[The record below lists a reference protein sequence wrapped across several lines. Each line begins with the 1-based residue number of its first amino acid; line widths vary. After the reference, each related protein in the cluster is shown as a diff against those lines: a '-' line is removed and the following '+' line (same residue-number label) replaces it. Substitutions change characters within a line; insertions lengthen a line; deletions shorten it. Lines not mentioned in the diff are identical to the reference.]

1 MGKEVKDKWDKVIEY
16 LTHSSRDPE
25 KVLNLLKGSDQ
36 GKESNYDINR
46 ASYSLNI
53 IAIITQ
59 KQLDPQ
65 NKGKSLTHIIRHW
78 VKSKD
83 FIQFYNLMRSEEK
96 LTWDKAKVEV
106 YTKQLQDL
114 WYSKAQSKNKEY
126 FRKTD
131 GYYMVGMGFQKTT
144 GLDMDQA
151 KNRKL
156 DGSELNNVSKIPKA
170 KVIETIFNKIKKSER
185 SSKKDSVKPK
195 K

>member
-1 MGKEVKDKWDKVIEY
+1 MGKVAKDKWDKVIEY
-16 LTHSSRDPE
+16 LTHSNRDPE

-126 FRKTD
+126 FKRTD
-131 GYYMVGMGFQKTT
+131 GYIILQTGFKKTT
-144 GLDMDQA
+144 GVE
-151 KNRKL
+151 KENRKIDNKL
-156 DGSELNNVSKIPKA
+156 RPKA
-170 KVIETIFNKIKKSER
+170 KVIEKVFNKIKKKNR
-185 SSKKDSVKPK
+185 SSRTTVG
-195 K
+195 

>member
-1 MGKEVKDKWDKVIEY
+1 MGKVAKDKWDKVIEY
-16 LTHSSRDPE
+16 LTHSKRDPE

-46 ASYSLNI
+46 SSYSLNI

-126 FRKTD
+126 F
-131 GYYMVGMGFQKTT
+131 
-144 GLDMDQA
+144 
-151 KNRKL
+151 
-156 DGSELNNVSKIPKA
+156 
-170 KVIETIFNKIKKSER
+170 
-185 SSKKDSVKPK
+185 KKDRWLLHDG
-195 K
+195 

>member
-1 MGKEVKDKWDKVIEY
+1 MGKVAKDKWDKVIEY
-16 LTHSSRDPE
+16 LTHSNRDPE

-65 NKGKSLTHIIRHW
+65 NKDKSLTHIIRHW

-126 FRKTD
+126 FKRTD
-131 GYYMVGMGFQKTT
+131 GYYMMGMGFQKTT
-144 GLDMDQA
+144 GLNMDQA
-151 KNRKL
+151 NNRKL
-156 DGSELNNVSKIPKA
+156 VGSELHNTSRIPKA
-170 KVIETIFNKIKKSER
+170 KVIETVFNKIKKSER
-185 SSKKDSVKPK
+185 KNKIK
-195 K
+195 

>member
-1 MGKEVKDKWDKVIEY
+1 MGKVAKDKWDKVIEY
-16 LTHSSRDPE
+16 LTHSKRDPE

-46 ASYSLNI
+46 SSYSLNI

-126 FRKTD
+126 FKRTD
-131 GYYMVGMGFQKTT
+131 GYYMMGMGFQKTT
-144 GLDMDQA
+144 GLSMEKA
-151 KNRKL
+151 RNRKL
-156 DGSELNNVSKIPKA
+156 VGSKLHDTSRLPKA
-170 KVIETIFNKIKKSER
+170 KVIETVFNKIKKSER
-185 SSKKDSVKPK
+185 SNKKNSVKE
-195 K
+195 